1 MSLCEH
7 CGHVESQCQ
16 CGKMS
21 KDGREIKVNFTRLF
35 CGWWKKAKKDHEER
49 INGNL
54 RDGK

>member
-21 KDGREIKVNFTRLF
+21 KDGREIKVNFTRLC

>member
-16 CGKMS
+16 CGKMTES
-21 KDGREIKVNFTRLF
+21 GTKFQINFTKLF
-35 CGWWKKAKKDHEER
+35 CGWWKKARKDHEER